1 MKIVNILLNY
11 KKANHNNQ
19 VLGVEK
25 CFLDYSKNLA
35 NRGIDIV
42 SVIKSKIFLLPEL
55 KKINAKILE
64 LPALNQGDIYSI
76 LKLAWK
82 FLFFKPDIIICH
94 SGRALMFSRIAR
106 LLVFRKIPI
115 AVIDHGIN
123 PLKFVKAD
131 FVLTVNSFFSK
142 QLIQAGMP
150 ENRCM
155 VIPNMIEIPENFQPL
170 IKSPITKKIRLG
182 SLGRLSSEK
191 NFDKVIKAMPFLL
204 NQGFEV
210 EYVIGGVGIES
221 ENLYLTAKNLG
232 IEKNFKILGWVED
245 KRKFFSEIDIFIL
258 PSFGETF
265 GIVLL
270 EAMLYNTPI
279 ISSNSWG
286 PDEIVSHQVNGLKIS
301 KDDSDIMPE
310 LIAKQV
316 ISLQQNPELVA
327 TITKN
332 AYEDLI
338 KKYTSDVV
346 SEKLIEIC
354 NKIINSF
361 DDIQERPHSSPLNY

>member
-1 MKIVNILLNY
+1 
-11 KKANHNNQ
+11 
-19 VLGVEK
+19 
-25 CFLDYSKNLA
+25 
-35 NRGIDIV
+35 
-42 SVIKSKIFLLPEL
+42 
-55 KKINAKILE
+55 
-64 LPALNQGDIYSI
+64 
-76 LKLAWK
+76 
-82 FLFFKPDIIICH
+82 
-94 SGRALMFSRIAR
+94 
-106 LLVFRKIPI
+106 
-115 AVIDHGIN
+115 
-123 PLKFVKAD
+123 
-131 FVLTVNSFFSK
+131 
-142 QLIQAGMP
+142 MP

-155 VIPNMIEIPENFQPL
+155 VIPNMIEIPKNFQPL
-170 IKSPITKKIRLG
+170 IKLPITKKIRLG
-182 SLGRLSSEK
+182 SLGRLSFEK
-191 NFDKVIKAMPFLL
+191 NFDKVIKSIPILL
-204 NQGFEV
+204 NHGYEV

-286 PDEIVSHQVNGLKIS
+286 PDEIISHQVNGLKIS

-327 TITKN
+327 TIIKN

-354 NKIINSF
+354 NKIIKQS
-361 DDIQERPHSSPLNY
+361 I